1 MDRRTEEKDREV
13 RPPAMAARGFQPIID
28 ALTAHVALLDGAAT
42 IVAVNRA
49 WMRFSDANQ
58 NHQANYGI
66 GSNYLALL
74 DATARCPCGPC
85 GGKAA
90 EDGDVARRVAEG
102 LRQVLAGSREKFQM
116 EYPCDSPTERRWYL
130 LTITPFPGGG
140 ALRAVVAHEDL
151 TPLKLAQE
159 ASLNQAVQLAGAF
172 SGAVEAIVRFIEKR
186 DPYTAGHQHQVATLC
201 QAMAETMGL
210 PPRQRE
216 GLILGA
222 KIHDIGKIAVPVD
235 ILCKPGKLSAPEME
249 IIRMHPQTGY
259 DILQDIPFPWPIAAM
274 VAQHHERLDGTGYPN
289 GLKGDAICLEA
300 RIIAVAD
307 VFDAITSHRPYRP
320 ARDQACGIEEL
331 LSGRGRI
338 YDSRAVDALLAYLA
352 GERAPFKA
360 A

>member
-1 MDRRTEEKDREV
+1 MGRRTEVGDREI
-13 RPPAMAARGFQPIID
+13 RLPEMEARAFQPIID

-74 DATARCPCGPC
+74 DATERCPCGR
-85 GGKAA
+85 KAA
-90 EDGDVARRVAEG
+90 EDGAVARQVAEG
-102 LRQVLAGSREKFQM
+102 LRQVLAGSRDKFQM
-116 EYPCDSPTERRWYL
+116 EYPCDSPTERHWYL
-130 LTITPFPGGG
+130 LTITPFPGDGL
-140 ALRAVVAHEDL
+140 LRAVVAHEDL

-222 KIHDIGKIAVPVD
+222 KIHDIGKIAVPED
-235 ILCKPGKLSAPEME
+235 ILCKPGKLSGPEME

-274 VAQHHERLDGTGYPN
+274 VAQHHERLDGSGYPN

-320 ARDQACGIEEL
+320 ARDQACGIKEL
-331 LSGRGRI
+331 QSGRGRI
-338 YDSRAVDALLAYLA
+338 YDARAVDALLAHLA
-352 GERAPFKA
+352 EKQA